1 MKKYS
6 EVQKRISM
14 RFLKISGLEALKIY
28 SNRFLGVEKEDLL
41 IHLTL
46 DSVSEAVEGEG
57 VRTLYMTPNCL

>member
-6 EVQKRISM
+6 EAQKRISM
-14 RFLKISGLEALKIY
+14 RFSKISGLEALKIY

-46 DSVSEAVEGEG
+46 VPFRWRWEAKGSG
-57 VRTLYMTPNCL
+57 PRI